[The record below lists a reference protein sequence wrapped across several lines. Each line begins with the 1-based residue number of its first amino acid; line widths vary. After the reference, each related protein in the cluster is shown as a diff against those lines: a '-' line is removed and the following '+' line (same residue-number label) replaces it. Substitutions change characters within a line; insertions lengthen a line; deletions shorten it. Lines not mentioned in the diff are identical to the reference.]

1 MAALAVAIIYTS
13 SRSVIE
19 FASAKTCLLEIYFR
33 VGICK
38 LNCVSKE
45 KYY

>member
-19 FASAKTCLLEIYFR
+19 FASAKTY
-33 VGICK
+33 
-38 LNCVSKE
+38 LNSAYSCSTHFVRHVM
-45 KYY
+45 